1 MKSNYVKL
9 TGNVGVTPR
18 ISTFESSS
26 EVMRLSIAT
35 NDKFKNKAGEVIEE
49 TVWHNIV
56 AWSKPNMIDFNT
68 IEKGSRITVEGRIKP
83 IRYTSKSGIEN
94 KSYEIVASSITL
106 S

>member
-9 TGNVGVTPR
+9 TGNVGFSPR
-18 ISTFESSS
+18 VSTFEVSS
-26 EVMRLSIAT
+26 VMRLSIAT

-56 AWSKPNMIDFNT
+56 AWSNPKMIDFT
-68 IEKGSRITVEGRIKP
+68 EIQKGSRITVEGRIKP
-83 IRYTSKSGIEN
+83 VHYTTRSGVEN

-106 S
+106 G